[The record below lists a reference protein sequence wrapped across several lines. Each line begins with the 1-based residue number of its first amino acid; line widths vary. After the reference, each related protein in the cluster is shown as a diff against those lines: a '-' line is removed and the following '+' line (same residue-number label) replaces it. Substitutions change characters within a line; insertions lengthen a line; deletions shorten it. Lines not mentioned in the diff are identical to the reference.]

1 MKKIML
7 LLGLIISFTTY
18 ALDNE
23 SLATRYF
30 SQESP
35 KLAIQE
41 QQAIDIAERLQ
52 QGKHTSKPYAS
63 TDGSVSFVFGS
74 GQIRVV
80 CAPLQVCDIA
90 LQPGEQFNDMNV
102 GDPRFIVEPSITGA
116 GASQQIHI
124 IIKPKDVGLDTS
136 MVVTTNRRT
145 YHFRLKSDRTE
156 FMPYVSFTYP
166 NEPKTKRI
174 VVKQTRT
181 IKATPETH
189 EYLENL
195 NFNYQVRGR
204 ARFKPVRVYN
214 NGVKTII
221 EMPKTMAHREAPALL
236 VLRDRGLF
244 QKSETVMVNYRLQG
258 CRYIVD
264 GVFDKAIL
272 VIGSGASQEK
282 ITITRCQNLWSH
294 KE

>member
-1 MKKIML
+1 
-7 LLGLIISFTTY
+7 
-18 ALDNE
+18 
-23 SLATRYF
+23 
-30 SQESP
+30 
-35 KLAIQE
+35 
-41 QQAIDIAERLQ
+41 
-52 QGKHTSKPYAS
+52 
-63 TDGSVSFVFGS
+63 
-74 GQIRVV
+74 
-80 CAPLQVCDIA
+80 DIA

-166 NEPKTKRI
+166 NEPKAKRI

-221 EMPKTMAHREAPALL
+221 EMPRTMEHREAPALL

-282 ITITRCQNLWSH
+282 ITITRCQSLWPH